1 MPPNDGLIRSEARR
15 GSSQLALVCLICLI
29 GAGGC
34 ATRHGTDVLPIAAE
48 TYPEAFETALDVAGD
63 FGLPPAIRNRRS
75 GLIET
80 EPLVAASLAEPPRI
94 DRPGGDRLEN
104 TISFRRRRARFEFSP
119 ADLEP
124 GEAEEGLTGPDLL
137 ATESRPRD
145 MTEEAGPLELRV
157 RVYLEQAHSLGT
169 RRSTW
174 SRRLTTRM
182 RMIEED
188 SEGADVV
195 SGLFWTPVARDED
208 LERRLLAAIRH
219 RLRD

>member
-1 MPPNDGLIRSEARR
+1 MPRNDGLIRSEARR
-15 GSSQLALVCLICLI
+15 GSSRLPLSCLICLI

-34 ATRHGTDVLPIAAE
+34 AARHETDVLPLAAE
-48 TYPEAFETALDVAGD
+48 RYPQAFETALDVAGD

-75 GLIET
+75 GLIES

-94 DRPGGDRLEN
+94 DRPGGDQLEN

-119 ADLEP
+119 AGLEP
-124 GEAEEGLTGPDLL
+124 EGERRLTGPDLL
-137 ATESRPRD
+137 ATESEPRD
-145 MTEEAGPLELRV
+145 LTEEAGPLELRV
-157 RVYLEQAHSLGT
+157 RVYLEQAHSPGT

-182 RMIEED
+182 RIIEED
-188 SEGADVV
+188 EEGADAV

-208 LERRLLAAIRH
+208 LERRLLAAIER
-219 RLRD
+219 RLID